1 MHPDERREEARG
13 VGLDS
18 ITGSPTTAK
27 GGLVFYNAANDGIGV
42 SPFYEA
48 ASKLPAD
55 IQTKI
60 DAALAGMKDGSLVTC
75 PPKCG
80 KTPGA
85 AVTRPAATRAGRP
98 IRPARSSFPA
108 FVDD

>member
-1 MHPDERREEARG
+1 MS
-13 VGLDS
+13 VSTS
-18 ITGSPTTAK
+18 IQQIAAKTAK

-60 DAALAGMKDGSLVTC
+60 DAALAGMKDGSIKTC
-75 PPKCG
+75 PPAPDCG
-80 KTPGA
+80 KTPA
-85 AVTRPAATRAGRP
+85 PP
-98 IRPARSSFPA
+98 IGN
-108 FVDD
+108 